1 MHCNSQHSVS
11 SILKPL
17 LASGLHIKRDRLAR
31 EGLAND
37 LERKSKRC
45 KILALIKALKV
56 LTLGTTSLLLHFF
69 EGLPGLALAACPW
82 ALGRAPSVPGGG
94 RRVRS
99 LSPKDRANVTSATLH
114 QWPIPASYHPNP
126 HIFYWD
132 IVGGNGW
139 YGYHGVHECPIES
152 LAGTHPSSSS

>member
-1 MHCNSQHSVS
+1 MDALQLTTFGVKCPQAAAGGS
-11 SILKPL
+11 
-17 LASGLHIKRDRLAR
+17 LHIKRDRLAR

-94 RRVRS
+94 RGVRNLS
-99 LSPKDRANVTSATLH
+99 LKD
-114 QWPIPASYHPNP
+114 
-126 HIFYWD
+126 
-132 IVGGNGW
+132 
-139 YGYHGVHECPIES
+139 
-152 LAGTHPSSSS
+152 

>member
-11 SILKPL
+11 SVLKPL

-94 RRVRS
+94 RGVRN
-99 LSPKDRANVTSATLH
+99 LSPKD
-114 QWPIPASYHPNP
+114 
-126 HIFYWD
+126 
-132 IVGGNGW
+132 
-139 YGYHGVHECPIES
+139 
-152 LAGTHPSSSS
+152 

>member
-1 MHCNSQHSVS
+1 MLHNARCSTEFDFSPFCGGRSVAAARAAAARWHEDNYWG
-11 SILKPL
+11 ILC
-17 LASGLHIKRDRLAR
+17 IRLAQC
-31 EGLAND
+31 
-37 LERKSKRC
+37 RKLPCCVGKH
-45 KILALIKALKV
+45 LWVEVA
-56 LTLGTTSLLLHFF
+56 H

-126 HIFYWD
+126 RIFYWD

-139 YGYHGVHECPIES
+139 YGYHGVHECYIES